1 MVRTLGNSV
10 GVGAA
15 YVCFV
20 MKGMLFVCM
29 YVDIAAGVI
38 PVSPKGKEFCLN
50 ALNISSMN
58 SRPLGRVRGG
68 ASPPA
73 DAVIATKA
81 EPSEDAIG
89 FLYLFLSCP
98 IPLIH
103 IVKVIAWYDTDF
115 AKCYTTI
122 SWLAITISHHE
133 IGFSMCSGVIRLC
146 SGLFAWGRVGV
157 SPTSA
162 ITTIIPLL
170 ANTGGK
176 GVEVVGNGRGGAL
189 RLCYKPT
196 RKRCFG
202 SLRFL
207 TVSRMNK

>member
-1 MVRTLGNSV
+1 MPLG
-10 GVGAA
+10 A
-15 YVCFV
+15 
-20 MKGMLFVCM
+20 
-29 YVDIAAGVI
+29 I
-38 PVSPKGKEFCLN
+38 PVFPKGKEFYLN
-50 ALNISSMN
+50 ALNTPSMN

-73 DAVIATKA
+73 DAVIATQA

-103 IVKVIAWYDTDF
+103 IVKVIAWFDTDF
-115 AKCYTTI
+115 AKRYTII

-146 SGLFAWGRVGV
+146 SGLFAWVSVWV

-162 ITTIIPLL
+162 ITTFIPLL
-170 ANTGGK
+170 ANAGGK
-176 GVEVVGNGRGGAL
+176 GVDVVGNGRGVAL
-189 RLCYKPT
+189 LLCYKPT
-196 RKRCFG
+196 GKR
-202 SLRFL
+202 
-207 TVSRMNK
+207 